1 MFPSLQ
7 DTQARE
13 GVGASSSE
21 DQASYAIQS
30 GFDIGKSVWFKHT
43 VLTTACPTFNHII
56 ALAGH
61 CALCDCFNRQYLKV
75 LSSENRATVIDTSYL

>member
-7 DTQARE
+7 DTQERE
-13 GVGASSSE
+13 GLAASSD
-21 DQASYAIQS
+21 DQGSYAIQS

-43 VLTTACPTFNHII
+43 VLTTACPTTFNHII